1 MCPLSIRL
9 VYLSIEPLLGLSIDP
24 LLGPSAGRTVLRYAP
39 SAGTLIRCPVGRYG
53 DPSSSRSVSP
63 SSGRPFDRT
72 VCRSINC
79 EARRSCLS
87 RTRRQDF
94 NGEIAVVES
103 PLAVPYP
110 VQNDGD
116 RELDCSPSACRLS
129 VRSVYL
135 STDSLRGPSAGRTV
149 RQCVPSVG
157 TLIRSP
163 GGRYGDPSSGR
174 SVGPSFGLSSDRFVD
189 RSAVRPL
196 ARASAAH
203 DNRTSTGR

>member
-1 MCPLSIRL
+1 MRTPNSSSVCPLSIRS

-24 LLGPSAGRTVLRYAP
+24 LLGPSAGRAVLRYAP
-39 SAGTLIRCPVGRYG
+39 SAGTLIRSPVGRYG
-53 DPSSSRSVSP
+53 DPSSGRSVCP
-63 SSGRPFDRT
+63 SNGLSFDRT
-72 VCRSINC
+72 VCRSISC
-79 EARRSCLS
+79 EAPRSCLS

-116 RELDCSPSACRLS
+116 RELDCSSSACRLS
-129 VRSVYL
+129 VSRSVYL
-135 STDSLRGPSAGRTV
+135 SIDSLLGPSAGRTV

-163 GGRYGDPSSGR
+163 VRR
-174 SVGPSFGLSSDRFVD
+174 SV
-189 RSAVRPL
+189 
-196 ARASAAH
+196 
-203 DNRTSTGR
+203 